1 MVAEEKLPEV
11 LFQPYQPRERL
22 SESLSVADVHL
33 VSLDP
38 KFEGLVYPSK
48 VYGIRAA
55 GRPIV
60 CLRPGMGVEEL
71 RKGATTESETC
82 EPSDFA
88 RACVYWRKH
97 FACGVTAVSAEAPV
111 KA

>member
-1 MVAEEKLPEV
+1 MVVEEKLPEV

-48 VYGIRAA
+48 VYGIRAV
-55 GRPIV
+55 GRPLV
-60 CLRPGMGVEEL
+60 WLRPGLGTEEL
-71 RKGATTESETC
+71 RESAALSAGS
-82 EPSDFA
+82 EPREFDQ
-88 RACVYWRKH
+88 ACVLWRKH
-97 FACGVTAVSAEAPV
+97 LACEVTAVSAGAPV
-111 KA
+111 EA